1 MKQVWVVGGHRIIY
15 GSYQL
20 DKGYLIHEIKE
31 EGKWVNL
38 SKAFYPLF
46 SQAEAAAKDLYSNIK
61 NRDQLALF

>member
-1 MKQVWVVGGHRIIY
+1 MKQVWVVGKHRIIH

-46 SQAEAAAKDLYSNIK
+46 SEAQAAAKDLYLEIK
-61 NRDQLALF
+61 NRNQLALF